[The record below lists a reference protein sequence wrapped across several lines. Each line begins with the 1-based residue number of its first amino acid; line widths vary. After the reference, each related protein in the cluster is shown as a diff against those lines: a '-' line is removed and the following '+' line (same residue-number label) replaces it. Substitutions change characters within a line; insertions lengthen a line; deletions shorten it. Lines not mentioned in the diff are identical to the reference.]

1 MPRSTKRY
9 GNCLLAAPDLF
20 RLEAGMAFAEVVAP
34 NPTER
39 ERDRVEEAVRSC
51 PVEALSLIDD

>member
-1 MPRSTKRY
+1 VPRSTKRY
-9 GNCLLAAPDLF
+9 DNCLLAAPDSF

-34 NPTER
+34 NSTER

-51 PVEALSLIDD
+51 RSRR